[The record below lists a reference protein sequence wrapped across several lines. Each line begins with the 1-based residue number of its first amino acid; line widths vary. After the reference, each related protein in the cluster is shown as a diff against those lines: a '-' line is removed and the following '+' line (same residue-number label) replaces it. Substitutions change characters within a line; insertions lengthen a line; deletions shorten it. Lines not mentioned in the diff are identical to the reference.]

1 MEEIKTNIQ
10 NSKVDKWMI
19 CMIIEFF
26 FYFSIFQFIVKS
38 IYQPTAED
46 DQQKDSDQVSYEN
59 WSTFF
64 QKAAIIQHC
73 MCYFNSAINP
83 IIYYFMSAQFKVIIF
98 AQFKV
103 CNCLQIQSNT
113 KGQLISE

>member
-1 MEEIKTNIQ
+1 M
-10 NSKVDKWMI
+10 V
-19 CMIIEFF
+19 IELF
-26 FYFSIFQFIVKS
+26 FSIFQFIVKS
-38 IYQPTAED
+38 IYQPTEGETLEE
-46 DQQKDSDQVSYEN
+46 SEQVSFQN

>member
-1 MEEIKTNIQ
+1 MLNIEYLLLFSAGRRSGRNQ
-10 NSKVDKWMI
+10 NKYSKFDKLMI
-19 CMIIEFF
+19 CMVIRYFF
-26 FYFSIFQFIVKS
+26 IFQFIVKS
-38 IYQPTAED
+38 IYQPTEEGDPQED
-46 DQQKDSDQVSYEN
+46 SEQVSYQN
-59 WSTFF
+59 WNTFF

-103 CNCLQIQSNT
+103 CNYL
-113 KGQLISE
+113 

>member
-10 NSKVDKWMI
+10 NSKVNKWMI
-19 CMIIEFF
+19 CMVIELF
-26 FYFSIFQFIVKS
+26 FSIFQFIVKS
-38 IYQPTAED
+38 IYQPTEGETLEE
-46 DQQKDSDQVSYEN
+46 SEQVSFQN

-103 CNCLQIQSNT
+103 CNCLQIQSKT
-113 KGQLISE
+113 KVS